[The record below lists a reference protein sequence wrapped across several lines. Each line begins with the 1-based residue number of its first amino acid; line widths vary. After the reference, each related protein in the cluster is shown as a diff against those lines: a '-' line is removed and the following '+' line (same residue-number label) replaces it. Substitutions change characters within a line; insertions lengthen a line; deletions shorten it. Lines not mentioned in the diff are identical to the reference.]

1 MASDSNLVAMG
12 LTPMDPTDE
21 YVRYGN
27 HDKRTT
33 FMNAVKNTD
42 TGLADYQEIW
52 QTNPP
57 SDLVNKADCNTPIWI
72 AKVSAVVI
80 EGHTDG
86 KQDKPLN
93 ARYYLCKEETATWA
107 KKYLRFSV
115 ETANNKLGLRSTAP
129 YGNYDIKKYDM
140 YIPRMIRDASAK
152 YKTKFFN
159 HHSGQNPK
167 LTEEMITISF
177 TSFMCHLHLGNQ
189 RAIDEH
195 VEDIHGFT
203 NGVDELKED
212 QRIQVDSK
220 IAFTLPSLLDIELM
234 GPDKRKS
241 KFHEVYVIC
250 VARDILKKNSNEA
263 NSDLNRSRSV
273 EFMGELKKST
283 SNTYYER
290 FKMHLKN
297 LIGFSEDIDGS
308 FSCKYEHILSA
319 LTSAVNKEQDTVRLE
334 NFLNTTFET
343 FHSLPLELLIGNVD
357 KYVDSVQGTSTA
369 VSQDSEGRTISK
381 YTFCILWKYKLI
393 FNIAAH
399 LPGDMRQ
406 IKEIIKNK
414 VTEMYEGNTPI
425 MTIPKFQE
433 FLISEFEKKSLLS
446 TFRNEVIPAPKKGLS
461 VNEASVGKGKGKFNK
476 DDKEEKPDNPED
488 LEKFKAEFS
497 KIKLNNNAEKANVK
511 AIKEKALQM
520 AKDPN
525 NAELCIMDHPEL
537 KAFLREKKLS
547 RGCWYCL
554 KANCFQKQMLGKKYK
569 VKVKKSDECKGTRK
583 KFKDLEE
590 NTTTSPPTAENNS
603 AHVTSTNNFENV
615 NHILAGMDENDETTD
630 CDINFQ
636 ENIVGIYANTEFTRD
651 KIPDDMDFDSQDT
664 EKTKTCPLCNKD
676 RMHYRG
682 LHSHLNSTHNITW
695 GLGEEF
701 ESPLE
706 DWIAAFHAAVE
717 YDPTTDQT
725 KSDDSSDSSAE
736 PKTYSSV
743 EYISDDL
750 EADVTSP
757 VKKQKRRKNRPSQ
770 NDANEKIEFKYEEV
784 NAKIEQNSIRLENV
798 DRNIDTLTSSARS
811 FQNEIK
817 NDYRLKSEAM
827 EKRITNSHQEKWSSI
842 KRTIENMSDNI
853 CKSEEKVRNMNE
865 ASIKHSMQEL
875 SERICNSE
883 ENLKKELSSITGSS
897 NKILEGKIS
906 KLSDYIA
913 ALEMKLEGQNR
924 TPSTN
929 NQPSGHGALD
939 SASNS
944 VQKPQDNPPQASV
957 ESYSHEQSNKK
968 DTMELP
974 PHNEYIHKA
983 EETISDG
990 PETEVNTEEKDVPA
1004 ETKQKENDAIKG
1016 VKGWK
1021 RRKLGVRSSK
1031 KEKKKSENNSQEQ
1044 NCKFE
1049 QLKNERKMKKYL
1061 FNAPGVIWIV
1071 IFVLSFLAARVA
1083 GSPASEIQP
1092 GNKAITSLISSQ
1104 NTKEYITIYSLN
1116 SLEAI
1121 NYQYSMDEVKMELI
1135 SAMESACSA
1144 IPILHQACV
1153 DHPSSCQ
1160 STNLSIKNQENSIR
1174 KHAQSLSTL
1183 ERICEVSDHP
1193 ISDEIIHRCNQGQNW
1208 SPKESPAEKFHL
1220 LSDMFESFTSEF
1232 LQDQKKGTS
1241 IIRHKRFVV
1250 SVPVVVATA
1259 IGASSLATAGVTAA
1273 VIAHQE
1279 TNKVIEEVKANRIE
1293 DIEYALYNNNI
1304 NLNVSSIIAKDLDS
1318 IRFTGALATDAV
1330 NSYNHAVQLN
1340 NQISHL
1346 FSESEVIEFSSPF
1359 TESWFR
1365 GIVDINKKNSIGL
1378 TKSELM
1384 EKSRISADIT
1394 SLVTTL
1400 VPLNN
1405 RSHQCS
1411 DMMLLKTLIVPTI
1424 DHKSRIEV
1432 HKENGTIRRRYGSN
1446 SSHIVISNNA
1456 AVSKETRMFGTT
1468 MSVVGRTC
1476 EIANSVNATSSQSS
1490 DPLMEHFSFSF
1501 DGNLTLEERCP
1512 SNGSHKSFTWTFT
1525 SLAVIELPIT
1535 CSLTSTI
1542 INCRAINIKAGHT
1555 KESHIAHYRMKIVKT
1570 DFDEKV
1576 VNKTKFVRPDVQ
1588 KKPKVTINQ
1597 PNILDYAKWPVIG
1610 SGIAICVLLAFACI
1624 GMTIKKRSNSK
1635 VSVNIEN
1642 NSSPTFKIENSSHG
1656 SQAINPSA
1664 PTLSPSPEKV
1674 KNKEENS
1681 SILTLQDGINA
1692 IRAIRSENRTPF
1704 HDRDLRRY
1712 VKELES
1718 QQSSASPDEQ
1728 A

>member
-12 LTPMDPTDE
+12 LTPKDPTDE
-21 YVRYGN
+21 YVRFGN

-42 TGLADYQEIW
+42 TSLADYQEIW
-52 QTNPP
+52 ATGNT
-57 SDLVNKADCNTPIWI
+57 SDGVNKADCNVPIWL
-72 AKVSAVVI
+72 AKVSAVVT
-80 EGHTDG
+80 EGHADG
-86 KQDKPLN
+86 KQDKALN
-93 ARYYLCKEETATWA
+93 ARYYLCKEETAVWA
-107 KKYLRFSV
+107 KKHLKFSI
-115 ETANNKLGLRSTAP
+115 ETVNNKLGLRSTAP
-129 YGNYDIKKYDM
+129 SSNYNIKKYDE
-140 YIPRMIRDASAK
+140 YIPKAIRDATAK

-159 HHSGQNPK
+159 HHSSQNPK
-167 LTEEMITISF
+167 LTDEMITIIF
-177 TSFMCHLHLGNQ
+177 TSFMCCLPLGNQ

-203 NGVDELKED
+203 DGVDELKED

-234 GPDKRKS
+234 GPEKRKN

-273 EFMGELKKST
+273 EFMSELKKST

-319 LTSAVNKEQDTVRLE
+319 LTSAINKEQDTVRLE

-381 YTFCILWKYKLI
+381 YTFCIFWKYNLI

-414 VTEMYEGNTPI
+414 VTDMYEGNTPV

-603 AHVTSTNNFENV
+603 AHVTSTNTFENV

-743 EYISDDL
+743 EYVSDDL

-757 VKKQKRRKNRPSQ
+757 VKKQKRRKNRPSK

-853 CKSEEKVRNMNE
+853 CKSEEKVRNMSE

-906 KLSDYIA
+906 KLSDNIA

-974 PHNEYIHKA
+974 PQNEYIHKA

-1193 ISDEIIHRCNQGQNW
+1193 ISDEIIQRCNQGQNW

-1241 IIRHKRFVV
+1241 ITRHKRFVV
-1250 SVPVVVATA
+1250 SVPIVVATA
-1259 IGASSLATAGVTAA
+1259 IGASSLATAGLTAA

-1624 GMTIKKRSNSK
+1624 GMAIKKRSNSK